1 MIISNKTAAF
11 GVAAVLALTCA
22 GPLGAAELSAGERQA
37 LTAAVDRAAPRMGE
51 VAKQIWDYAEVGYQ
65 ETKSSALL
73 QSELKAAGFTVESG
87 VAGMPTAFVASFKTG
102 PGPVVAILAEFDA
115 LPGLSQA
122 AAPTRQP
129 MHGEAGHACGHHIF
143 GAASVTAAIALKQW
157 MESNGVKG
165 EVRVYGAPA
174 EEGGSG
180 KVYMVRDGLFKDVG
194 ATLHWHPSDRN
205 DASQNISLANVSGKF
220 RFSGAAAHASAA
232 PWRGRSALDGVEVMN
247 NAVNMMREHVP
258 DGTRIHYVITDGG
271 QAPNVVPDKAEV
283 YYYVRNADP
292 KVVREV
298 IGRIQKAAEGAA
310 MATETKV
317 TFEQTGGVY
326 NMLPNETLARV
337 VDRSLR
343 EVGGVTWTAEEKAFG
358 EAMAKQLPT
367 NTAKLESVG
376 QIQPLV
382 IGGGGGGSTDVADVS
397 WVTPTAGMG
406 AATWVPGTPA
416 HSWQAVAAGG
426 TSIATKGGV
435 VAAKTLALSG
445 ARLFRDPALIDK
457 AKSELDTRR
466 GEGFVYQAMVGDR
479 APPLDYRRKAGAK
492 AE

>member
-1 MIISNKTAAF
+1 MSKTTAAF
-11 GVAAVLALTCA
+11 GMAAILALVCA
-22 GPLGAAELSAGERQA
+22 GSGQAAELSAAEGAA
-37 LTAAVDRAAPRMGE
+37 LKASVDKAAPRLGE

-73 QSELKAAGFTVESG
+73 QSELKAAGFKVEAG

-102 PGPVVAILAEFDA
+102 EGPVLAILAEFDA
-115 LPGLSQA
+115 LPGLAQA
-122 AAPTRQP
+122 AVPARSPL
-129 MHGEAGHACGHHIF
+129 HGEAGHACGHHVF

-157 MESNGVKG
+157 MAANKVQG
-165 EVRVYGAPA
+165 EIRVYGTPA

-180 KVYMVRDGLFKDVG
+180 KVYMVRAGLFKDVD

-205 DASQNISLANVSGKF
+205 DASQSISLANVSGKF
-220 RFSGAAAHASAA
+220 RFSGASAHASAA
-232 PWRGRSALDGVEVMN
+232 PWRGRSALDGVEVLN
-247 NAVNMMREHVP
+247 DAVNMMREHIP

-271 QAPNVVPDKAEV
+271 QAPNVVPEKAEV
-283 YYYVRNADP
+283 YYYVRHADP

-317 TFEQTGGVY
+317 AFEQTGGVY
-326 NMLPNETLARV
+326 NMLPNETIARV
-337 VDRSLR
+337 MDASLR
-343 EVGGVTWTAEEKAFG
+343 EVGGITWTAEETAFG
-358 EAMAKQLPT
+358 EAMAKQLPA
-367 NTAKLESVG
+367 NNAKLESVG

-435 VAAKTLALSG
+435 VAAKTLALTG
-445 ARLFRDPALIDK
+445 ARLFRDPTLIDK
-457 AKSELDTRR
+457 AKTELDTRR
-466 GEGFVYQAMVGDR
+466 GPGFTYQAMVGDR
-479 APPLDYRRKAGAK
+479 APPLDYRKKAGAK
-492 AE
+492 AQ